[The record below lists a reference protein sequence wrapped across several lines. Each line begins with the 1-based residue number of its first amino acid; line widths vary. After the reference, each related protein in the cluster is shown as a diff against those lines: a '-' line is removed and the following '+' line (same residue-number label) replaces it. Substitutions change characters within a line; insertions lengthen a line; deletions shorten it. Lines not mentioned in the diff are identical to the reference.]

1 MVDDALDFFSNYKQR
16 PFTALQPWVR
26 YLGGYLEGRNM
37 TNPHHHAAAIGA
49 NAIAEA
55 KTDQEEEARDEK
67 EAGFDA
73 VFGEGGSVVPS
84 GSLAQT
90 SISSLGT
97 PGF

>member
-1 MVDDALDFFSNYKQR
+1 
-16 PFTALQPWVR
+16 
-26 YLGGYLEGRNM
+26 M
-37 TNPHHHAAAIGA
+37 TNQHHHAAAIEA

-67 EAGFDA
+67 KAGFDA
-73 VFGEGGSVVPS
+73 VFGGGGSVDPS